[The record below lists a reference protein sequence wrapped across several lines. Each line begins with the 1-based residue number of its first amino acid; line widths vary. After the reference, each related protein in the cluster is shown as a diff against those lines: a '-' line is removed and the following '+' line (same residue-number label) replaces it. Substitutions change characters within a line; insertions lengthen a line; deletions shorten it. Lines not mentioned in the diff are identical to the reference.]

1 MEEDKRGNI
10 YSQKDIINPNY
21 LNYFRSWN
29 RHFEIY
35 LIDFIHSSSPSIY
48 LESVEI
54 QIDLG

>member
-35 LIDFIHSSSPSIY
+35 LIDLIHSSSPSIY
-48 LESVEI
+48 LESVQL
-54 QIDLG
+54 QIDVG